1 MLDPPIVRILNQRLN
16 SQLRVEIE
24 KVERVGGP
32 GQVNLSALA
41 DQIQTTLDA
50 LETASADELGQSRTS
65 GDSGFRIV
73 WHARLRAAGEESHP
87 VIV

>member
-1 MLDPPIVRILNQRLN
+1 MLETPIVRILNQRLN

-24 KVERVGGP
+24 NVVRAGQM

-41 DQIQTTLDA
+41 DQIQTTLDGLKA
-50 LETASADELGQSRTS
+50 ASAEELRQSRTS
-65 GDSGFRIV
+65 GNADVQLV
-73 WHARLRAAGEESHP
+73 WHARPRGAGEESDP